1 MAKSSPSRPH
11 VVVVGGGFGGVAAV
25 RKLKRAD
32 VDVTL
37 IDRHTYNTFQPLLY
51 QVATASLNP
60 GDVTWFLRAI
70 RAKQKNVRFMK
81 GTVLS
86 MDHVNKTLRLES
98 GLMVSYDHLILASGV
113 TTNFFGVPG
122 AEEFAMPL
130 YKRSQAL
137 AVRDRM
143 FAALEN
149 AVINRIDEDLRI
161 VVVGG
166 GATGVETAGA
176 FAELRNNDMPT
187 TYPELDPKRMHI
199 TLIEMGPH
207 VLAPFHPNLREYARK
222 ALERREVDLR
232 LETTVKEVRADG
244 VIIAKGDKEEFLQ
257 AGIVVWAS
265 GVTAHSTLGDW
276 NVPQGRGGR
285 IVTGEHWDVEGLKD
299 VYAIGDVAISP
310 DPLPQ
315 LAQPAIQAGKHVAK
329 LIDRAQDGKGMKSF
343 KYRDKGTMAT
353 IGRASAI
360 AQIKGLPRLKG
371 FPAWFI
377 WVALHI
383 ATLLGN
389 RNRFATMIN
398 LTAKYLAWGSHNAIV
413 GETPLVIADNPTTVR
428 ALEQRYGEGKSR
440 SLAKKAT
447 AAAKKTAKKATPAK
461 PAAVKAA
468 PGKKAPAKATAKKAP
483 VKAAAKPAAVKAA
496 AAKKAPTKKAPAKR
510 S

>member
-1 MAKSSPSRPH
+1 MAELSTTPPTRPH

-60 GDVTWFLRAI
+60 GDITWFLRAI
-70 RAKQKNVRFMK
+70 RAKQDNVRFLK
-81 GTVLS
+81 GTVLT
-86 MDHVNKTLRLES
+86 MDHVHKTLCLES
-98 GLMVSYDHLILASGV
+98 GLTVSYDHLIIAAGV

-122 AEEFAMPL
+122 AEESSMPL

-149 AVINRIDEDLRI
+149 AAINRIDEDLRI

-187 TYPELDPKRMHI
+187 TYPELDPKRVHI
-199 TLIEMGPH
+199 TLIEMGPF
-207 VLAPFHPNLREYARK
+207 VLAPFHPNLRDYARK
-222 ALERREVDLR
+222 ALEKRGVDLR
-232 LETTVKEVRADG
+232 LDTTVKEVRADG
-244 VIIAKGDKEEFLQ
+244 VIIAKGDQEEFLQ

-265 GVTAHSTLGDW
+265 GVTAHTTIKDW
-276 NVPQGRGGR
+276 SIPQGRGGR
-285 IVTGEHWDVEGLKD
+285 VMVDEHWKVDGLDD
-299 VYAIGDVAISP
+299 VYAIGDIAITAQA
-310 DPLPQ
+310 LPQ
-315 LAQPAIQAGKHVAK
+315 LAQPAIQGGKHVAK
-329 LIDRAQDGKGMKSF
+329 LIARAQKGKSMKTF
-343 KYRDKGTMAT
+343 KYTDKGTMAT

-360 AQIKGLPRLKG
+360 AQIKGLPRLRG
-371 FPAWFI
+371 FTAWVI
-377 WVALHI
+377 WVFLHV

-398 LTAKYLAWGSHNAIV
+398 LSAKYLTKGSHNAIV
-413 GETPLVIADNPTTVR
+413 GETPLVMVHEPTAVRGLEERYDND
-428 ALEQRYGEGKSR
+428 
-440 SLAKKAT
+440 
-447 AAAKKTAKKATPAK
+447 
-461 PAAVKAA
+461 VK
-468 PGKKAPAKATAKKAP
+468 
-483 VKAAAKPAAVKAA
+483 
-496 AAKKAPTKKAPAKR
+496 
-510 S
+510 